1 MTRTMYDAVTNTNIP
16 ADATLVAAYVNGH
29 YTNYAQA
36 VARFPHATVVGISVT
51 ARFNA
56 GIVLDVEQGDARP
69 DEAPDWVL
77 MRRAAGIDPTVY
89 CDSSTWPSVRE
100 AFTSR
105 HLPEPHYWIAQYDGD
120 PTIPAGAVA
129 KQYAD
134 PGPYDLS
141 SVADHWPGVDNPE
154 GDIVL
159 DSATLDPIVTAVW
172 YHPEVDT
179 ATGQTT
185 PMEAFLRYQ
194 DQLRDRQ
201 TAQILTA
208 LKGIT
213 DLLGQLLA
221 KPVPM
226 PAALTAADVTA
237 TTAATAETPTDGYTA
252 PNA

>member
-1 MTRTMYDAVTNTNIP
+1 MYDAVTNTNIP

-159 DSATLDPIVTAVW
+159 DSATLDQIVKAVW
-172 YHPEVDT
+172 YHPEIDT
-179 ATGQTT
+179 ATGQET

-201 TAQILTA
+201 TTQVLAA
-208 LKGIT
+208 LKGIS
-213 DLLGQLLA
+213 DVLGQVL
-221 KPVPM
+221 
-226 PAALTAADVTA
+226 AALPKPAGEPLAAQTAAAAAGIVADSLTA
-237 TTAATAETPTDGYTA
+237 GGYTPPSA
-252 PNA
+252 